1 MSLIDN
7 PKFCYIT
14 LFKAGEAAPVIETTT
29 ALEGRATNSVTVTGG
44 AERGTHLWEVRR
56 GDSLPSLPV
65 HVAIIQNKKRN
76 HSVHDNILLTK

>member
-44 AERGTHLWEVRR
+44 AGGEEHTFGR
-56 GDSLPSLPV
+56 
-65 HVAIIQNKKRN
+65 
-76 HSVHDNILLTK
+76 

>member
-29 ALEGRATNSVTVTGG
+29 AMEGRATNSVTVTGG
-44 AERGTHLWEVRR
+44 AGGGTHLGEVRKGR
-56 GDSLPSLPV
+56 QPPQPTSSCC
-65 HVAIIQNKKRN
+65 N
-76 HSVHDNILLTK
+76 HPE